1 MDIYLEIV
9 GYIGTILVVVSMMMS
24 SLTKLRIVNICGSI
38 ISTVYAI
45 ICNTW
50 PIAIMNI
57 CLILINLFHLVKG
70 FIQKTKLENNI

>member
-45 ICNTW
+45 I
-50 PIAIMNI
+50 II
-57 CLILINLFHLVKG
+57 CTCLNV
-70 FIQKTKLENNI
+70 LEKIKEL